1 MFTYGVQMPK
11 IIAGFFMA
19 LACFC
24 AHAAESIT
32 MKAAVEIAEQFV
44 AENGYTKAPSSDT
57 KEVLGNEAIEWTTNP
72 RDRLEQR
79 FNTLLPKA
87 IGAKKGRRNS
97 SEGWSVAFDY
107 TSKNGAS
114 NNCRVV
120 TMNSAGNDIRIEHV
134 DGIRSYFIG
143 FAPAR

>member
-1 MFTYGVQMPK
+1 MLTCGVQMQK

-32 MKAAVEIAEQFV
+32 MQAAVEIAEQFV
-44 AENGYTKAPSSDT
+44 AKNGYTNAPESDI
-57 KEVLGNEAIEWTTNP
+57 KDVLDNESIERTADR
-72 RDRLEQR
+72 RDRMKLR
-79 FNTLLPKA
+79 FNTILSKA

-97 SEGWSVAFDY
+97 SEGWSIAFDY
-107 TSKNGAS
+107 TSENGSS

-143 FAPAR
+143 FTPGR